1 MLEAFCAF
9 LIVINKK
16 ENKYIK
22 YKNNIKAI
30 LLVVS

>member
-16 ENKYIK
+16 ENKY
-22 YKNNIKAI
+22 KNNIKAI